1 MERVHGV
8 VQHYAWGDPTFIPE
22 LLGLEPDGTPW
33 AELWLGT
40 HPRGPSTLDDGSPL
54 SELTGELPYLLKV
67 LAAGQPLSLQTHP
80 DAEQARAGFARGAY
94 ADPYPKPELLC
105 ALTPFV
111 ALCGLRPTEATIE
124 LLDELGATQLGD
136 AVHEG
141 GPGAALEG
149 LYRGEIDPIPVVAA
163 CEGSERDE
171 ARWVRRLDRRYPG
184 EPSVAA
190 TLLLNL
196 VALRPGQ
203 AVRLDAGNLHAYL
216 SGSGIELMGPSDNV
230 IRGGLTEKHVD
241 VDDLLAIVDRTPL
254 ERPVLPDGV
263 QFDLPAASVA
273 LVRLE
278 AGEQRLAVG
287 GELSIDMAGT
297 AFAWTPGETFTATVT
312 TYVVVA
318 LAADPNT
325 SR

>member
-8 VQHYAWGDPTFIPE
+8 VQHYAWGDHTFIPQ
-22 LLGLEPDGTPW
+22 LLGDEPDGTPW

-40 HPRGPSTLDDGSPL
+40 HPKAPSTLDDGSPL
-54 SELTGELPYLLKV
+54 SDLTGELPYLLKV
-67 LAAGQPLSLQTHP
+67 LAAGRPLSLQTHP

-94 ADPYPKPELLC
+94 PDPYPKPELLC
-105 ALTPFV
+105 ALTPFE
-111 ALCGLRPTEATIE
+111 ALCGLRPTERTID
-124 LLDELGATQLGD
+124 LLDQLGAIQLCDAVREAGPGD
-136 AVHEG
+136 A
-141 GPGAALEG
+141 LER
-149 LYRGEIDPIPVVAA
+149 LYRGEIDPMPVVAA

-196 VALRPGQ
+196 VVLRPGQ

-216 SGSGIELMGPSDNV
+216 SGCGIELMGPSDNV
-230 IRGGLTEKHVD
+230 IRGGLTDKHVD
-241 VDDLLAIVDRTPL
+241 VDELLDVVDRTPL

-278 AGEQRLAVG
+278 AGEQRLAAG

-297 AFAWTPGETFTATVT
+297 SLAWTPGDAFTASVT

-318 LAADPNT
+318 LAADPDV
-325 SR
+325 SS